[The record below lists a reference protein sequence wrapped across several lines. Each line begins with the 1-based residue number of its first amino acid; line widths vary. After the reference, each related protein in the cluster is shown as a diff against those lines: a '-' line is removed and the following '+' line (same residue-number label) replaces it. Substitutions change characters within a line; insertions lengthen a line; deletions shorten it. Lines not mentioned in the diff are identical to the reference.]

1 MAFGVLGNA
10 GAQQP
15 VAEINMIPLI
25 DVMLVLLVI
34 FIIAAPLMTHAV
46 NVELPKAS
54 SHPEVDKP
62 EVVHL
67 SVDKAGQVYW
77 NNQVVDGATLRSQMK
92 EAAGQANQPELR
104 IRADGQVAYHH
115 VAMLM
120 AHAARVGLS
129 KIGFV
134 TEPAADPQ

>member
-1 MAFGVLGNA
+1 MAFGALGNPQ
-10 GAQQP
+10 AQQP
-15 VAEINMIPLI
+15 MAEINMIPLI

-54 SHPEVDKP
+54 SQPETTPP
-62 EVVHL
+62 EAVHL

-77 NNQVVDGATLRSQMK
+77 NDEAVDASTLRERMAA
-92 EAAGQANQPELR
+92 AAGQPVPPELR
-104 IRADGQVAYHH
+104 IRADGQVAYRH
-115 VAMLM
+115 VARLM
-120 AHAARVGLS
+120 SAAAQANLV

-134 TEPAADPQ
+134 TEPVPTP

>member
-1 MAFGVLGNA
+1 MAFGGFSQNSNS
-10 GAQQP
+10 QP

-54 SHPEVDKP
+54 SNPEISKP

-67 SVDKAGQVYW
+67 SVDATGRVYW
-77 NNQVVDGATLRSQMK
+77 NDQAVDAPTWRARMG
-92 EAAGQANQPELR
+92 EAAGQPTQPELR
-104 IRADGQVAYHH
+104 IRADGDVAYRH
-115 VAMLM
+115 VAGLM
-120 AHAARVGLS
+120 SDAAREGLN

-134 TEPAADPQ
+134 TEPE